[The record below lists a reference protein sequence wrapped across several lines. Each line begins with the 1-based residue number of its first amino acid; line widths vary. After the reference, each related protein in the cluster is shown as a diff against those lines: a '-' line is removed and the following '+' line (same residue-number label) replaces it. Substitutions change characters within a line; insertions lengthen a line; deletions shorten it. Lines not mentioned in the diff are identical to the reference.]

1 MDKMTRSA
9 RKRADIIA
17 AARQEFLTQ
26 GFRDTSMDQVAERAN
41 VSKRT
46 VYNHF
51 PSKEALFR
59 AIAVELI
66 EEMRQAARVAYEPDR
81 PLAEQLRLMANRE
94 VDLIVSES
102 YVATFRV
109 LLVESFALPGIAS
122 EALASIPE
130 DEDPVA
136 RWFEAAMEDGR
147 LAPHDV
153 AVAAG
158 QFYSLLKGVFFW
170 PVIAGYGTAPLDQ
183 ERELM
188 IDSTVRMLLK
198 HYASVAKD

>member
-1 MDKMTRSA
+1 MTRSA

-17 AARQEFLTQ
+17 AARQEFLSQ
-26 GFRDTSMDQVAERAN
+26 GFRETSMDRVAKRAD

-51 PSKEALFR
+51 PSKETLFR
-59 AIAVELI
+59 AVAVELI
-66 EEMRQAARVAYEPDR
+66 QEMRQAARVAFDPEQS
-81 PLAEQLRLMANRE
+81 LEAQLRLMATRE
-94 VDLIVSES
+94 VDLITSES
-102 YVATFRV
+102 YVASFRV

-136 RWFEAAMEDGR
+136 RWFQAAAENGR

-153 AVAAG
+153 AIAAR

-170 PVIAGYGTAPLDQ
+170 PVIAGYGAAPLGE

-188 IDSTVRMLLK
+188 IDSTVRMLLN
-198 HYASVAKD
+198 HYSSAASN